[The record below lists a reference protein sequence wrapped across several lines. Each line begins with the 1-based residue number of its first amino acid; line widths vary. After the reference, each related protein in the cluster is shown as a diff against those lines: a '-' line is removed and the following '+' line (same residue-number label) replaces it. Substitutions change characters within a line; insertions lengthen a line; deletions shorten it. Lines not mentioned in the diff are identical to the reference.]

1 VVNRVAALGEA
12 RVEYAAKIEI
22 TRDPRRANCRA
33 MLTMFR
39 ETFMRERRMRRTL
52 TLSMAVIALALSA
65 SAAAPQSSPAAPQ
78 SAPQA
83 ASQPASQSGQKAAAI
98 PLEKRPFVL
107 VVYADWCPYCQDL
120 KPVLA
125 LLNDKYRGRIRFV
138 RYDITSDETSA
149 KSKEMAAKLGL
160 TKFFDGNEEKTS
172 LVMIL
177 DSSRHEVFRATSDDD
192 AKHYEAVLDQQL
204 QNVATR

>member
-1 VVNRVAALGEA
+1 
-12 RVEYAAKIEI
+12 
-22 TRDPRRANCRA
+22 
-33 MLTMFR
+33 
-39 ETFMRERRMRRTL
+39 MRERQMRRTL
-52 TLSMAVIALALSA
+52 TLLMVALTLALSA
-65 SAAAPQSSPAAPQ
+65 TSAAPAAPQ
-78 SAPQA
+78 SASA
-83 ASQPASQSGQKAAAI
+83 AQPASPSGPKTAAI
-98 PLEKRPFVL
+98 PLEKRPYVL

-204 QNVATR
+204 QNVAAR